1 MEPMRVHLRQYKQLD
16 VAPFNFSEVC
26 KVLIFRDW

>member
-1 MEPMRVHLRQYKQLD
+1 MEPMRVHIRQYKRLD

-26 KVLIFRDW
+26 EVLIV